1 MPTIRK
7 AVIPAAGLGT
17 RLFPLTRALPK
28 EMLPVGGQPV
38 IEHTIRELV
47 ASGIE
52 EITVVISGN
61 KGLIQEHFAPDDQLV
76 EQLRSVG
83 KSDLADAVSD
93 LSELGAR
100 LNFVYQRGPY
110 GNGTPI
116 LTAASWSA
124 GSTEPFLALWADDVF
139 VSERPRAQQLIE
151 AHEATGAPVI
161 ALMPMRREESIRYG
175 VPIVESALGDGRLRI
190 RGLVEKPK
198 PEDAPS
204 LYAAIG
210 GYIITPEIVDELAER
225 TRRWQELRDGEIY
238 LTDALHAH
246 AVKHTLVGQ
255 LLEGT
260 WYDTGNHLSYLKAQF
275 AAALADPA
283 YGPELRRLVH
293 DLDPA
298 GQDESNT

>member
-1 MPTIRK
+1 MPSIRK

-17 RLFPLTRALPK
+17 RLFPLTRATPK

-47 ASGIE
+47 ASGID

-61 KGLIQEHFAPDDQLV
+61 KALIQEHFAPDDQLAD
-76 EQLRSVG
+76 QLLLSG
-83 KSDLADAVSD
+83 KPELAAAVNELSDL
-93 LSELGAR
+93 GAH

-116 LTAASWSA
+116 LTAASRFLND
-124 GSTEPFLALWADDVF
+124 EPFLALWADDVF
-139 VSERPRAQQLIE
+139 VSDRPRARQLIE
-151 AHEATGAPVI
+151 AYEATGSPII
-161 ALMPMRREESIRYG
+161 ALMPMRREESVRYG
-175 VPIVESALGDGRLRI
+175 VPIVEKDLGEGRLRI
-190 RGLVEKPK
+190 SGLVEKPK

-210 GYIITPEIVDELAER
+210 GYVITPEIIAELAAR

-238 LTDALHAH
+238 LTHALHAY
-246 AVKHTLVGQ
+246 AVQHTLVGQ

-275 AAALADPA
+275 AAALADPVH
-283 YGPELRRLVH
+283 GPELRQFIH
-293 DLDPA
+293 QLDTPVGA
-298 GQDESNT
+298 